1 MDYDEEDNICVFE
14 ESEYDYIAE
23 ILKAHYNLL
32 VYRGQQDDTLQDFI
46 TALNNGADIV
56 VVEDEPSDD
65 DRFMFF

>member
-23 ILKAHYNLL
+23 ILKDLL

>member
-1 MDYDEEDNICVFE
+1 MDYDEEDNICAFE

-56 VVEDEPSDD
+56 VVEDEPNNEDK
-65 DRFMFF
+65 FTFF

>member
-23 ILKAHYNLL
+23 ILKDLL

-65 DRFMFF
+65 DRFMFFQEL